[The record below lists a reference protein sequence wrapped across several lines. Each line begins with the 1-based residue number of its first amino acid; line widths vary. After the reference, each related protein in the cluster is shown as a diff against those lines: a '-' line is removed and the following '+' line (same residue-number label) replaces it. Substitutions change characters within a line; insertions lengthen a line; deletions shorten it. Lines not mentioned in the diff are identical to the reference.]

1 MTTNPIYKRVLLK
14 ASGEALMGQ
23 QGFGIDVTVADRI
36 ASDIAEARALGVEV
50 GVVVGGGNIFR
61 GVAVASKGGDRV
73 TGDHMGML
81 ATIMNAL
88 AMQNALEQLGVDT
101 RVLSAIPMQSVC
113 EPYIRRRAVR
123 HLEKRRIVIFA
134 AGTGNPYFT
143 TDTAAALRASEMG
156 CQALLKGTKVDG
168 VYSADPKVHKD
179 AERYQ
184 QLSHQDVLSRDL
196 KVMDAT
202 AIALA
207 RDNGIPI
214 IVFSIHSPGMFAE
227 VLQDRTFGLIAK
239 RGFPMSDPRL
249 EDFRR
254 RMDGAIEAL
263 RKEFGGLRTGRASAS
278 LLDPVQVSAYGNNMP
293 LNQVGTVS
301 VPEPRMISV
310 QVWDKS
316 MVGAVE
322 KAIRD
327 SGLGLNPAAD
337 GSTVRVPLP
346 ELSQERRQ
354 ELTKVAHKYAEHG
367 RVAVR
372 NVRRDGMDFLKKQEK
387 DHKITED
394 EHKKLADLMQK
405 LTDEH
410 VKKVDET
417 LAIKERE
424 ILQV

>member
-1 MTTNPIYKRVLLK
+1 
-14 ASGEALMGQ
+14 
-23 QGFGIDVTVADRI
+23 
-36 ASDIAEARALGVEV
+36 
-50 GVVVGGGNIFR
+50 
-61 GVAVASKGGDRV
+61 
-73 TGDHMGML
+73 
-81 ATIMNAL
+81 
-88 AMQNALEQLGVDT
+88 
-101 RVLSAIPMQSVC
+101 
-113 EPYIRRRAVR
+113 
-123 HLEKRRIVIFA
+123 
-134 AGTGNPYFT
+134 
-143 TDTAAALRASEMG
+143 
-156 CQALLKGTKVDG
+156 
-168 VYSADPKVHKD
+168 
-179 AERYQ
+179 
-184 QLSHQDVLSRDL
+184 
-196 KVMDAT
+196 
-202 AIALA
+202 
-207 RDNGIPI
+207 
-214 IVFSIHSPGMFAE
+214 
-227 VLQDRTFGLIAK
+227 
-239 RGFPMSDPRL
+239 MSDPRL

-417 LAIKERE
+417 LAIKEKE